1 VDSCRQYMFHVKRP
15 VDARGLMEVQAAA
28 WGLRLSH
35 ERRAHL
41 QKYATLLAR
50 YDLANV
56 TGTKDVERILADH
69 VLDSLSCFLH
79 EPLFRARRLADVGSG
94 GGLPGI
100 PINIMRRDLATTLV
114 ESTGKKARFL
124 RHAVDGLSL
133 KCVEVANTRVEDL
146 GRTLAHRGAYDI
158 VTCRA
163 VARLSVVAEYCVPLL
178 ETGGCA
184 IAMKGWLDPEEL
196 AEGYRALDAL
206 GAKVTKT
213 MSVPMLSEVDEKER
227 NLVILEKIR
236 ETPARYPRRT
246 GIVVKRPLG
255 VR

>member
-1 VDSCRQYMFHVKRP
+1 MFHVKRP
-15 VDARGLMEVQAAA
+15 VDALGLVEAQAAA
-28 WGLRLSH
+28 WGLRLCH
-35 ERRAHL
+35 DQRGYL
-41 QKYATLLAR
+41 QEYARLLAS

-56 TGTKDVERILADH
+56 IGTRDVDRILTDH

-79 EPLFRARRLADVGSG
+79 EPLLRAGRLADVGSG

-100 PINIMRRDLATTLV
+100 PIKILRPELATTLV

-124 RHAVDGLSL
+124 RHAVDSLSL
-133 KCVEVANTRVEDL
+133 KAVEVANTRVEDL
-146 GRTLAHRGAYDI
+146 GRTRTHRAAYDV

-163 VARLSVVAEYCVPLL
+163 VARLTVVAEYCVPLL

-184 IAMKGWLDPEEL
+184 IAMKGRLEPEEL
-196 AEGYRALDAL
+196 AEGNRAIDAL
-206 GAKVTKT
+206 GAKVAEA
-213 MSVPMLSEVDEKER
+213 MRVPMLPAVGEKER

-236 ETPARYPRRT
+236 ETPPQYPRRS
-246 GIVVKRPLG
+246 GIVVNRPLG